1 MPAVFCRCPGR
12 RLPHMT
18 HDPQTIAWLD
28 QEDARLAQLIRAHR
42 FAVQYVWSGDE
53 PDEPGSATPSGSSV
67 SGIPELVVTGL
78 DHHVSHALLNR
89 VARMVVDG
97 RDLVPGEVIRTDTGQ
112 DILTVEVLPNPA
124 EVLFSANRFYERPD
138 EFSVP
143 AYQLTWA
150 DAAGRFPWDP
160 LCAYDRERQPRPGT
174 WRA

>member
-1 MPAVFCRCPGR
+1 VPAVLSVSRR
-12 RLPHMT
+12 RLLHMT
-18 HDPQTIAWLD
+18 NDPQTVAWLD
-28 QEDARLAQLIRAHR
+28 QEDARLAQIIRTHR

-53 PDEPGSATPSGSSV
+53 PDEPGFGYTVGLF
-67 SGIPELVVTGL
+67 GLGHPELVVTGL
-78 DHHVSHALLNR
+78 DHHVSHGLLNR

-97 RDLVPGEVIRTDTGQ
+97 RNLVPGEVIQDDTGQ
-112 DILTVEVLPNPA
+112 DIVTVEVLPNPA

-143 AYQLTWA
+143 AFQLTWA

-160 LCAYDRERQPRPGT
+160 RYAYDRERQPRPGT

>member
-1 MPAVFCRCPGR
+1 MRLLTREALLSFR
-12 RLPHMT
+12 RAPLLST
-18 HDPQTIAWLD
+18 LSITTIGFSLFTVG
-28 QEDARLAQLIRAHR
+28 LFGLGH
-42 FAVQYVWSGDE
+42 
-53 PDEPGSATPSGSSV
+53 
-67 SGIPELVVTGL
+67 PELVVTGL
-78 DHHVSHALLNR
+78 DHQVSHGLLNR

-97 RDLVPGEVIRTDTGQ
+97 RDLVPGEVIQDDTGQ

-138 EFSVP
+138 EFSVL
-143 AYQLTWA
+143 AFQLTWA